1 VSLFSV
7 PKRAG
12 RAESIA
18 LAKKSG
24 RKGSQSSTTVRGATG
39 ILDRLNMA
47 RSLVEKAFG
56 HYRDKFIMIQDQETL
71 DKYIDAAIKF
81 GEMAID
87 TETTGLDLMNDT
99 IVGICLYVP
108 GLAPA
113 YLPLGHRSY
122 ITGAIVAQQ
131 LPQNAATQAVSRLH
145 ASSVRLIM
153 FNAVF
158 DIRVIEKATGIRLK
172 CYWDCSLGARLLNE
186 NEDFNT
192 RSLDALHKKYC
203 TDGSQKSMDYGDIF
217 KDIPFDLVP
226 LSMAYLYAANDALI
240 TYELYQFQKPF
251 LTPDDPLC
259 IERGLVDVAWVF
271 HNIEM
276 PIVDVVVAME
286 TRGVKF
292 DFEYNEKLQK
302 EYHAKLEEQKKVV
315 YSLIAMYEDEINT
328 YRLKNPG
335 VKLEDPINISSTTQ
349 LAILLYDIIGEDPV
363 MDKKTKKPTRSTSED
378 VLTSIGTP
386 LCKEI
391 LKYRSLSVLV
401 STFIDKM
408 PKCVAHDGRVHCNFN
423 QYGADTGRFSSS
435 NPNLQNIPSHN
446 KDIRKMFTAS
456 DGYVL
461 LSADYS
467 QQEPRCL
474 AALCKQQGDPQM
486 YNTFMSGKD
495 LYSAVASAAFK
506 VPYEDCHA
514 KRPDGTDNPA
524 GKTRRDSAKT
534 ILLGTLYG
542 RGVDS
547 IAEQLNTTRAEA
559 QKIQDAVFAGFP
571 AIKQFEQDSIKMAQ
585 THGFVTTVCGRKRR
599 LPSMMLPDYEV
610 VWKDGVA
617 PDEDPLDFSESEVI
631 TEVPESIQAK
641 WIRKVKNAPFFS
653 KRKVFEEANAAGL
666 RIIDNTR
673 SKDITKVVNAR
684 IQGKPNRL
692 NCPYLLNCITHR
704 CA

>member
-1 VSLFSV
+1 
-7 PKRAG
+7 
-12 RAESIA
+12 
-18 LAKKSG
+18 
-24 RKGSQSSTTVRGATG
+24 
-39 ILDRLNMA
+39 
-47 RSLVEKAFG
+47 
-56 HYRDKFIMIQDQETL
+56 
-71 DKYIDAAIKF
+71 
-81 GEMAID
+81 
-87 TETTGLDLMNDT
+87 
-99 IVGICLYVP
+99 
-108 GLAPA
+108 
-113 YLPLGHRSY
+113 
-122 ITGAIVAQQ
+122 
-131 LPQNAATQAVSRLH
+131 
-145 ASSVRLIM
+145 M

-172 CYWDCSLGARLLNE
+172 CYWDCSLAARLLNE

-292 DFEYNEKLQK
+292 DFEYNKKLQE
-302 EYHAKLEEQKKVV
+302 EYHAKLEEQKEVV

-349 LAILLYDIIGEDPV
+349 LAILLYDIIGEDLV

-467 QQEPRCL
+467 
-474 AALCKQQGDPQM
+474 
-486 YNTFMSGKD
+486 
-495 LYSAVASAAFK
+495 
-506 VPYEDCHA
+506 
-514 KRPDGTDNPA
+514 
-524 GKTRRDSAKT
+524 
-534 ILLGTLYG
+534 
-542 RGVDS
+542 
-547 IAEQLNTTRAEA
+547 
-559 QKIQDAVFAGFP
+559 
-571 AIKQFEQDSIKMAQ
+571 
-585 THGFVTTVCGRKRR
+585 
-599 LPSMMLPDYEV
+599 
-610 VWKDGVA
+610 
-617 PDEDPLDFSESEVI
+617 
-631 TEVPESIQAK
+631 
-641 WIRKVKNAPFFS
+641 
-653 KRKVFEEANAAGL
+653 
-666 RIIDNTR
+666 
-673 SKDITKVVNAR
+673 
-684 IQGKPNRL
+684 
-692 NCPYLLNCITHR
+692 
-704 CA
+704 